1 MKTENIALTKAQ
13 ESRNAIERLYIEMR
27 HLFNRG
33 VYKPS
38 GITGNEVRASLR
50 TLSPEIY
57 GSMNDPRKVELNG
70 IVYVMDRLPKGI
82 EECSFIKF
90 TSEEGF
96 EESNFEPI
104 IPLKRRRNCYRIDKK
119 QVNIEVTRGRSEI
132 YDALTHLTFLF
143 NEAEKIRK
151 NAYDEDGKAS
161 REWNELE
168 KIVIEGN
175 HPTEQTID
183 KAFTYL
189 STILGRTFE
198 ETKQA
203 YHRLAEN
210 PGHNN
215 GLFNIVYW
223 LGKLASTENSERDI
237 HDREISF
244 TPTLRER
251 IGRHIHGERWAAN
264 IKKTLL
270 EAGLIDRPIHIISA
284 NLHSVINCLYAYP
297 ALKESFEESKNIEQ
311 LATELSKEEN
321 DHLRDIVDKYA
332 RSHGMIFLPDSSG
345 TNLSVQ
351 IIDTSKLI
359 VSKLPP
365 EIHCDKEFI
374 REKRPIIVVM
384 DYAFGEQAYETM
396 DELLKPL
403 TTDEEPGSS
412 ILMPIESISIMGKA
426 GILEGGKGDIMIPTA
441 HVFEGTADNYP
452 FQNEFSKED
461 FAEMECCVCVG
472 PMITVLGTSLQ
483 NRDVLSYFKN
493 SSWQAIGLE
502 MEGAHYQKAIQAE
515 TMIRKNISQDI
526 VLRYAY
532 YASDN
537 PLETGSTLASG
548 SLGLIGIKPTYLI
561 TRQIL
566 NKILKPKNSQ
576 ISEGKNKKKPESV
589 HHNEKSVL

>member
-57 GSMNDPRKVELNG
+57 GSMNDNQKVELDG
-70 IVYVMDRLPKGI
+70 LVYVIDRLPKGI

-90 TSEEGF
+90 TSEEGY
-96 EESNFEPI
+96 SDSTFEPI
-104 IPLKRRRNCYRIDKK
+104 IPLKRRRNCYRVDGK
-119 QVNIEVTRGRSEI
+119 QINIEVTRGRSEI

-143 NEAEKIRK
+143 NEAEKIRI
-151 NAYDEDGKAS
+151 NAMDEDGKYT
-161 REWNELE
+161 REWEELE
-168 KIVIEGN
+168 KIVIQKQ
-175 HPTEQTID
+175 HPNETTID
-183 KAFTYL
+183 KAFNYL
-189 STILGRTFE
+189 SAILGRTFE
-198 ETKQA
+198 ETKQTH
-203 YHRLAEN
+203 YRLAEN
-210 PGHNN
+210 PNHNK

-223 LGKLASTENSERDI
+223 LGKLTSINNTTDKEII

-251 IGRHIHGERWAAN
+251 IGRHIHGERWAVN
-264 IKKTLL
+264 IKQALL
-270 EAGLIDRPIHIISA
+270 EAELIDRPIHIISA
-284 NLHSVINCLYAYP
+284 NLHSIVNCLYAYP
-297 ALKESFEESKNIEQ
+297 ALKETLEEPKNIEE
-311 LATELSKEEN
+311 LAIELSKEEN

-332 RSHGMIFLPDSSG
+332 KNHGMIFLPDRSG
-345 TNLSVQ
+345 TNLAVQ

-359 VSKLPP
+359 INKLPP
-365 EIHCDKEFI
+365 EIKINKEYI
-374 REKRPIIVVM
+374 REKRPVIVVM

-396 DELLKPL
+396 DELLKPVEAEHQ
-403 TTDEEPGSS
+403 TIP
-412 ILMPIESISIMGKA
+412 MPVESISVMGKA
-426 GILEGGKGDIMIPTA
+426 GILTGGKGDIMIPTA

-452 FQNEFSKED
+452 FQNEFTEED
-461 FAEMECCVCVG
+461 FTEMPCTVCFG

-493 SSWQAIGLE
+493 SSWKAIGLE

-515 TMIRKNISQDI
+515 TMIRKNIAHDI
-526 VLRYAY
+526 TIRYAY

-548 SLGLIGIKPTYLI
+548 SLGLVGIKPTYLI

-566 NKILKPKNSQ
+566 NKILTPQQKINTEKASKSKKNLVVANHDQ
-576 ISEGKNKKKPESV
+576 K
-589 HHNEKSVL
+589 